1 MGKRQGRN
9 NLTTAGG
16 SHAGARNKF
25 LAWSLV
31 CLALSVL
38 LWLPAARAESE
49 DARFADG
56 LRQRRLFPLAEAF
69 CRDRL
74 ADAQLGDAD
83 RVDLVIQLVRCYA
96 AHAAQAIPADREP
109 LWQAARQAAADF
121 QRDHA
126 ASSRLILVRVQ
137 DALTVAARGEL
148 LRLEAELL
156 PAAGSSLDDAKSAF
170 REAGRLL
177 EQRDE
182 ELTREIPQ
190 RHRQSPRPEELS
202 AEELANLQHHVRYQ
216 RSRVQLGLALCYAPD
231 SDDRI
236 AMLTQAVDGLQQPLT
251 QLAAGDPLADRLRI
265 QLAGCY
271 RLLGNFAAA
280 AQTLREVQPSAGQAD
295 AALEARAETARLEL
309 ARGRPQEALD
319 VLGQG
324 REIGGRVSPE
334 LDFAHLETYLALWR
348 AAHERGDASQ
358 AENWQAKAVAMV
370 KLIEQTHGP
379 AWGRRSDLLLV
390 HSIGGVRGGGDLEV
404 LVRTGD
410 NLYRKGQADE
420 AIATYEKAATAA
432 ASSGQTGQAFQLR
445 YKAALVDQNRQRY
458 GPASE
463 KLRALAGGLRAESK
477 AAEAHLL
484 AAWNAAQE
492 TRQNEAALGVYEEIL
507 NEHLAFWPQGK
518 TSDTARLWLGR
529 LRERQHQW
537 SAAAEAYQGIAWDS
551 EQAGEALS
559 AAVRCWEKQL
569 NELRAGQESP
579 EQTAT
584 AVAGLLAARVE
595 RLVGNP
601 SQPWTSQ
608 DRFSVEWAARFLV
621 QYTSGGGPQAESLLV
636 AALSG
641 QPPPEPAW
649 RATAESL
656 LVLALA
662 AQEGK
667 RAEAERVLRQLGSL
681 PPEEIAAVIT
691 NLSAFAESASPAGQR
706 EIASLRLAAL
716 EVLGSR
722 KSQLDASVQS
732 RLERWRAESLAL
744 AGRHADAVEAYGI
757 LAARDP
763 DDAQLQAAY
772 AELLLSDDD
781 PKSWTMALEHWRRI
795 AARARPQ
802 SELWYRAKFSTALG
816 LKQLGQKQEA
826 ASRIR
831 YLQATTPAV
840 ETTPWGKKFTD
851 LLRDCQ

>member
-1 MGKRQGRN
+1 MDKRQGRN
-9 NLTTAGG
+9 NVTTAGG
-16 SHAGARNKF
+16 SLGDAGNTFRRWWLACLTLTVL
-25 LAWSLV
+25 LAW
-31 CLALSVL
+31 
-38 LWLPAARAESE
+38 PAAGAESE

-96 AHAAQAIPADREP
+96 AHAAQAIPADRDP

-121 QRDHA
+121 LRDHA
-126 ASSRLILVRVQ
+126 ASPRQILVRVQ

-156 PAAGSSLDDAKSAF
+156 SESGSALDDAKSAF

-177 EQRDE
+177 EQGDE

-190 RHRQSPRPEELS
+190 RHRQAPRAEELS
-202 AEELANLQHHVRYQ
+202 AEELATLQHHVRYQ
-216 RSRVQLGLALCYAPD
+216 RSRVQLGLALCYGPD

-236 AMLTQAVDGLQQPLT
+236 AMLTQAVDTLQQPLT

-280 AQTLREVQPSAGQAD
+280 AQTLREVQPSAGPAD

-309 ARGRPQEALD
+309 ARGRPQQALD

-334 LDFAHLETYLALWR
+334 LDFAHVEMYLALWR
-348 AAHERGDASQ
+348 AAHEQSDASQ
-358 AENWQAKAVAMV
+358 AENWQTKAVAMV

-390 HSIGGVRGGGDLEV
+390 HAIGGIRGGADLDV

-410 NLYRKGQADE
+410 NLYRKGQADQ
-420 AIATYEKAATAA
+420 AIATYEKAATVAA
-432 ASSGQTGQAFQLR
+432 ASGQTGQTFQLR

-458 GPASE
+458 GSASE
-463 KLRALAGGLRAESK
+463 KLRALGGGLRAEPK
-477 AAEAHLL
+477 AAEVHLL

-492 TRQNEAALGVYEEIL
+492 ARQNEAALDVYEKIL

-518 TSDTARLWLGR
+518 TSDAARLWLGR
-529 LRERQHQW
+529 LRERRHQW
-537 SAAAEAYQGIAWDS
+537 SAAAEVYQGIGRES
-551 EQAGEALS
+551 EQADEALT

-569 NELRAGQESP
+569 NELRAGQQSP
-579 EQTAT
+579 EPTALE
-584 AVAGLLAARVE
+584 VAGRMAARVE
-595 RLVGNP
+595 RLVADP
-601 SQPWTSQ
+601 SQTWTSQ
-608 DRFSVEWAARFLV
+608 DRFCAESAARFLV
-621 QYTSGGGPQAESLLV
+621 QFTSRGGPQAESLLV

-641 QPPPEPAW
+641 KPPPEPAW

-681 PPEEIAAVIT
+681 PAKEVAEVIA
-691 NLSAFAESASPAGQR
+691 NLSAFAESASSAGQR
-706 EIASLRLAAL
+706 ETASLRLAAL
-716 EVLGSR
+716 DVLGGR
-722 KSQLDASVQS
+722 KSQLDAAVQS

-744 AGRHADAVEAYGI
+744 AGRRADALEAYGV
-757 LAARDP
+757 LAGRAP
-763 DDAQLQAAY
+763 DDAQLQATY
-772 AELLLSDDD
+772 AELLLSDSDS
-781 PKSWTMALEHWRRI
+781 KSWTRALEHWRRI

-802 SELWYRAKFSTALG
+802 SELWYRAKFSTVLAL
-816 LKQLGQKQEA
+816 KKLGQKQEA
-826 ASRIR
+826 ADRIR
-831 YLQATTPAV
+831 YIQATTPALA
-840 ETTPWGKKFTD
+840 TTPWGQKFAD